1 MNDEQRQVCE
11 NFRCA
16 MNAVS
21 TGPDAYP
28 LYAPLAAIE
37 WATLEDLAYRITRE
51 ICADPQTDDER
62 AWRRAGKATLA
73 LMAHA
78 QAGDRDPAIAQE
90 WFAARAALRPMA

>member
-37 WATLEDLAYRITRE
+37 WATLEDLAYRITRQV
-51 ICADPQTDDER
+51 CADPQTGDER
-62 AWRRAGKATLA
+62 AWLAGGAGHAGAYGARAGRRPGSR
-73 LMAHA
+73 HR
-78 QAGDRDPAIAQE
+78 AGVVRG
-90 WFAARAALRPMA
+90 